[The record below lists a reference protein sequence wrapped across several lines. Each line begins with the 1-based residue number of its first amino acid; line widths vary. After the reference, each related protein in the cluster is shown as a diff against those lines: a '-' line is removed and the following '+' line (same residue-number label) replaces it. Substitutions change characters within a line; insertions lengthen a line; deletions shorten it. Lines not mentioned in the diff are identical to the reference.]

1 MVDES
6 VESNKPVVVTVT
18 ASSALG
24 TGSGVVETP
33 MGQPNIFIKVI
44 SPLKVVAVRGVRTFL
59 QTLLG
64 VLGVSATAPSALGA
78 VDFYHALL
86 HGASISVAAT
96 VICVIQNLIELS
108 NNFDQSHPTLT
119 S

>member
-18 ASSALG
+18 STSAQGAGAGL
-24 TGSGVVETP
+24 VQTP

-44 SPLKVVAVRGVRTFL
+44 SPFKVVAVRAARTFL
-59 QTLLG
+59 QVLLG
-64 VLGVSATAPSALGA
+64 TLGVGATAPSALGA
-78 VDFYHALL
+78 QDFYHALL
-86 HGASISVAAT
+86 HGASVSVAAT